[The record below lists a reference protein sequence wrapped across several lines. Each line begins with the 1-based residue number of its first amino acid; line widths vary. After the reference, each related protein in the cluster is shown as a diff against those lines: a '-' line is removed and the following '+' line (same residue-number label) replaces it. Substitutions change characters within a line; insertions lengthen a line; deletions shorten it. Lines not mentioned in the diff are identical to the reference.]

1 MWLGG
6 VCSNAR
12 IRAGHEVGL
21 PWVDSILRSNV
32 IVTWLLCA
40 YVREGVKRRIAG
52 TAITLLSESG
62 SGRREEGG
70 RGIVIA
76 SV

>member
-40 YVREGVKRRIAG
+40 HVREDVKRRIAV
-52 TAITLLSESG
+52 TATTLLSEG
-62 SGRREEGG
+62 GLGRREEDV
-70 RGIVIA
+70 RGSGIA